1 MRFLFLIAILLTSF
15 CAFAQEIPSNTKE
28 KSFAVKDTIAIDSVS
43 INSSNFKIT
52 DRTGN
57 IINPNTYSI
66 DYGNATLVFN
76 TPPTSDSIK
85 VSYLS
90 LPEFL
95 TKKYYSLNEDDVV
108 QNSKSSKRLFQLNN
122 ESTRDRSIIP
132 FDGLETSGSISRAVT
147 VGNNQ
152 NAVLNS
158 ELDLQITGKLSD
170 KISLRAS
177 IQDANIPLQEAGY
190 SQRLDEFDQVFIEI
204 FSDHWNI
211 RAGDVNLK
219 EERSYFARFSKKV
232 QGISLN
238 GTIVNDSSQV
248 SLFGAGALVRGQ
260 FAQSKFTGQEGNQG
274 PYKLVGP
281 NGELFVLVISGSE
294 TVYVNGLPLK
304 RGENNDYIIDY
315 NAGEI
320 IFNPT
325 YPITSEMR
333 ITVEYQFSDRNYS
346 RIIGYTGSE
355 YTTENF
361 QIGGS
366 LYSENDLKNQPLQ
379 QNLSE
384 EQIDILKAAGDN
396 PDLMTAP
403 SAVAAAF
410 DENKILY
417 KKELIGGVEVFV
429 FSTDPNDELFQV
441 SFTNVGN
448 NQGNYIIS
456 NTTAINRIYEYV
468 APIAGV
474 PQGNYE
480 PIIRLV
486 APSKIQVAVVKGAYQ
501 PSEKTHMNFELAGSK
516 NDLNLFSG
524 IDDNNNNGLAGK
536 YVASHQLFQN
546 KNGWMTTLKTDSD
559 FVSDN
564 FKTIE
569 RLYNVEFNRDWNLEN
584 PEGNQLITTN
594 GIQVQ
599 KDSIG
604 VIRYDYEHLNFSKSY
619 NGNKHTILSNLRLGK
634 FQIFS
639 RNSFLKSNAD
649 SSKSKFTR
657 LFTRSAY
664 SMKKSWVGAKFA
676 LEDNQLRNR
685 NTGELAEISQRFKS
699 YEVFTGVGDSTKIYV
714 ALGFRHRLN
723 DSIVNNNLTRVN
735 TTNTYSFNSRLI
747 NSENTLLSIYGNY
760 RTLNPE
766 ENTLEKE
773 QSLNSR
779 VIYNQKLFNQ
789 LFTFNTVYETNS
801 GTLPQQEF
809 TFVEV
814 EEGQGIYTW
823 NDYNGN
829 GIQELE
835 EFEIAQ
841 FQDQA
846 TFIKVLLPNQIFLK
860 THQTKLSQVITFNP
874 INWKNAEKGITKTLS
889 HFYNQFSYLVDK
901 KVARDDNA
909 FNLNP
914 FKNTEDELGVTL
926 NFKNSIFYNKG
937 KQHYTTIYTYLNNR
951 SKNVFSSGEQEAK
964 IHSHQLNFNH
974 KFLNF
979 WLFNFQA
986 NKDETESLSENFSS
1000 KNYLID
1006 SYRLLPKISYL
1017 LDNNKRFDVFYE
1029 FETKE
1034 NLTSM
1039 QEQLKQ
1045 QRLGASFTLN
1055 NKQKLSL
1062 TGEFNYYI
1070 NDFEGNAALPVS
1082 FQMLEGLQPGK
1093 NYTWNLFVQKKIT
1106 KFLDLN
1112 VTYFGRKAS
1121 NSNTIHTGNIQLKAF
1136 F

>member
-1 MRFLFLIAILLTSF
+1 M
-15 CAFAQEIPSNTKE
+15 KV
-28 KSFAVKDTIAIDSVS
+28 KSFAIKDTIAIDSVS

-52 DRTGN
+52 DVNGTE
-57 IINPNTYSI
+57 INPNTYRV
-66 DYGNATLVFN
+66 DYGKAMLIFDTPITL
-76 TPPTSDSIK
+76 DSVKIA
-85 VSYLS
+85 YLP

-95 TKKYYSLNEDDVV
+95 TKKYYFLNEDDII
-108 QNSKSSKRLFQLNN
+108 QTSKTSRKLFQLNN

-204 FSDHWNI
+204 FSDNWNI
-211 RAGDVNLK
+211 RAGDVNLR
-219 EERSYFARFSKKV
+219 EDRSYFAKFSKKV

-238 GTIVNDSSQV
+238 GIIVNDSSQV

-304 RGENNDYIIDY
+304 RGENHDYIIDY

-333 ITVEYQFSDRNYS
+333 ITVEYQFSDRNFS

-355 YTTENF
+355 YSSNNF

-384 EQIDILKAAGDN
+384 EQIDILEAAGDN
-396 PDLMTAP
+396 PDLMNAP
-403 SAVAAAF
+403 SAVVTAY

-417 KKELIGGVEVFV
+417 KKELINGVEAFV

-448 NQGNYIIS
+448 NEGNYIIS

-480 PIIRLV
+480 PIIQLV
-486 APSKIQVAVVKGAYQ
+486 APTKIQVAVVKGSYM
-501 PSEKTHMNFELAGSK
+501 PSEKTNMNFELAGSK
-516 NDLNLFSG
+516 SDLNLFSN

-536 YVASHQLFQN
+536 YVASHLLFKN
-546 KNGWMTTLKTDSD
+546 KKGWLTTIRTDTD

-584 PEGNQLITTN
+584 PEGNQIITAN
-594 GIQVQ
+594 GFQVQ

-604 VIRYDYEHLNFSKSY
+604 VIRYDYEHLNFSKNY
-619 NGNKHTILSNLRLGK
+619 NGNKHTIYSDLRIGK
-634 FQIFS
+634 FHVFT
-639 RNSFLKSNAD
+639 RNSFLGSNAD

-664 SMKKSWVGAKFA
+664 SMKKAWAGVKFA

-685 NTGELAEISQRFKS
+685 NTGELSNISQRFKS
-699 YEVFTGVGDSTKIYV
+699 YEVFSGVGDSTKIFV

-723 DSIVNNNLTRVN
+723 DSIVNNRLKHVN

-747 NSENTLLSIYGNY
+747 NSKNTLFSIYGNY
-760 RTLNPE
+760 RTLVNEDP
-766 ENTLEKE
+766 TTEKE

-779 VIYNQKLFNQ
+779 IIYNQKLFNQ
-789 LFTFNTVYETNS
+789 LLTLNSVYETNS

-823 NDYNGN
+823 IDYNEN

-860 THQTKLSQVITFNP
+860 THQTKLSQVVTFNP
-874 INWKNAEKGITKTLS
+874 STWKNAEEGITKTLS
-889 HFYNQFSYLVDK
+889 HFYNQFSYLIDK
-901 KVARDDNA
+901 KIARNNEA

-914 FKNTEDELGVTL
+914 FRKTDDELGVTL

-937 KQHYTTIYTYLNNR
+937 KQRYTTIYTYLNNR
-951 SKNVFSSGEQEAK
+951 SKNVFSSGNQEVK
-964 IHSHQLNFNH
+964 LRSHQVNFNH
-974 KFLNF
+974 KFLSF

-1006 SYRLLPKISYL
+1006 SYRLFPKISYL

-1029 FETKE
+1029 LEVKE
-1034 NLTSM
+1034 NLNSM
-1039 QEQLKQ
+1039 QEQLNQ

-1055 NKQKLSL
+1055 NKQKFSL

-1070 NDFEGNAALPVS
+1070 NEFEGNAALPVS

-1112 VTYFGRKAS
+1112 ISYFGRKAS